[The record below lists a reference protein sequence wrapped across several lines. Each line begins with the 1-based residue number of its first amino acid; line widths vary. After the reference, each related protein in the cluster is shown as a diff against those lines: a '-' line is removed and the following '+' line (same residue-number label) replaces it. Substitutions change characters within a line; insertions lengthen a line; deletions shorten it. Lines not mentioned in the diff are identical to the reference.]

1 MPEKR
6 TVRVLIAKPGLDGH
20 DKGAKIVAKGLKDA
34 GMEVIYTGIRQTV
47 DAIVRT
53 ALQESV
59 DVIGLSI
66 LSGTHLS
73 ICEELMEKLEK
84 ASLGDTLVLVGGIIP
99 KKDINHLKELR
110 IAQVF
115 GPSSKMDEIVRFIQK
130 EVSQKEVS

>member
-1 MPEKR
+1 MLEKR

-47 DAIVRT
+47 DAILRT
-53 ALQESV
+53 AIQESV
-59 DVIGLSI
+59 DVIGLSV

-84 ASLGDTLVLVGGIIP
+84 AGLGNTLVLVGGIIP
-99 KKDINHLKELR
+99 KKDINHLKELG